1 MQITIRRAG
10 RDDVPAVLSLL
21 DGATEWLVA
30 RGRTGQWGTTP
41 HSTSPRR
48 VAQLTGFADEGEL
61 WVAEADGRVVGA
73 DGRVVDA
80 DGPVVGADGPAVGA
94 DGPAVGADGADGRVV
109 GALAVGAA
117 LDYVPPAAEPEL
129 YVRLLVTERA
139 SAGQNLGAALLDH
152 ARELARADGVRL
164 LRVDCFAGDDQALVR
179 YYERQGFTRYAEF
192 AVPRVN
198 GPDWPG
204 QVLAQ
209 RL

>member
-1 MQITIRRAG
+1 MQLTIRRAG
-10 RDDVPAVLSLL
+10 RDDVPAVLGLL

-30 RGRTGQWGTTP
+30 RGRTGQWGTEP

-48 VAQLTGFADEGEL
+48 IEQVTGFADDGGM
-61 WVAEADGRVVGA
+61 WVAE
-73 DGRVVDA
+73 
-80 DGPVVGADGPAVGA
+80 
-94 DGPAVGADGADGRVV
+94 ADGRVV

-117 LDYVPPAAEPEL
+117 LDYVPRAAEPEL

-139 SAGQNLGAALLDH
+139 SAGQNLGGTLLDH

-179 YYERQGFTRYAEF
+179 YYERQGFTRDAEF

-198 GPDWPG
+198 APDWPG